1 MAAGGLGSDPEPL
14 SHSHPTHDRTENMA
28 TESKATTTRE
38 RKATTA
44 RQSKPRLKPAETV
57 LEDNP
62 TDPDNG
68 DPAGWPEW
76 TDRLAYTLTRR

>member
-1 MAAGGLGSDPEPL
+1 
-14 SHSHPTHDRTENMA
+14 MA

-44 RQSKPRLKPAETV
+44 RQSRPRLNPAETV

-68 DPAGWPEW
+68 DPAAGPIGP
-76 TDRLAYTLTRR
+76 TGSPTRSRGDRAGEPIR